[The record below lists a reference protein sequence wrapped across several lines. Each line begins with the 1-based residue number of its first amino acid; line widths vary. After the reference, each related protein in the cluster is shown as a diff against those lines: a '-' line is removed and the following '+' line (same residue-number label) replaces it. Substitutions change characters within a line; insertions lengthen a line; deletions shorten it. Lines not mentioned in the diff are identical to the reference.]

1 MGMVGGNEE
10 HKRTAKS
17 WTGGMLMGKA
27 EMFEDNTPMF
37 VMGVNQE
44 KYTKD

>member
-1 MGMVGGNEE
+1 MV
-10 HKRTAKS
+10 
-17 WTGGMLMGKA
+17 GGMLMGKA

-44 KYTKD
+44 KYTKDCR

>member
-1 MGMVGGNEE
+1 MRSTKGLQIMLDIGYC
-10 HKRTAKS
+10 
-17 WTGGMLMGKA
+17 GMLMGKA